1 MVRILGDYLTPA
13 TLQDEKIM
21 VPSFIAVDIGNTKVH
36 FGRFEGF
43 RAAEVT
49 PPISTFAYST
59 ASSDLKG
66 LRNWLGE
73 AALPWYV
80 VSVHRPGLA
89 SLEALA
95 KIEPRVASFTA
106 FTHATLP
113 IETALAQPERVGTDR
128 LAAAVA
134 ANHLRK
140 ADQPAVVVD
149 AGTAITVDAVSAEGK
164 FLGGAILPGMR
175 LVAAALASR
184 TDALPLVTVDPQ
196 NAPKS
201 IGTNTE
207 EAMQSGL
214 FWGSVGAVAETIRRV
229 SQQLGT
235 VNPPQVFFSGGDVH
249 YLAPWIDL
257 PIETVDHLVLKGI
270 ALAAQQVG

>member
-1 MVRILGDYLTPA
+1 MP
-13 TLQDEKIM
+13 E
-21 VPSFIAVDIGNTKVH
+21 SFIAVDIGNTKVH
-36 FGRFEGF
+36 FGRFENF
-43 RAAEVT
+43 RTDRVT
-49 PPISTFAYST
+49 PPVSTFAYGTS
-59 ASSDLKG
+59 SSDLKG
-66 LRNWLGE
+66 LREWLGE
-73 AALPWYV
+73 APLPWYV

-89 SLEALA
+89 SLEAFS
-95 KIEPRVASFTA
+95 KIEPRVTSFTP

-113 IETALAQPERVGTDR
+113 IETTLPQPERVGTDR

-134 ANHLRK
+134 ANRLRK
-140 ADQPAVVVD
+140 ADQPAIVVD
-149 AGTAITVDAVSAEGK
+149 AGTAITVDAISAEGK

-184 TDALPLVTVDPQ
+184 TDALPHIAVDSEHAP
-196 NAPKS
+196 NA

-229 SQQLGT
+229 THQLDADQ
-235 VNPPQVFFSGGDVH
+235 PQIFFSGGDVNH
-249 YLAPWIDL
+249 LAPWIDL

-270 ALAAQQVG
+270 ALAAQEG